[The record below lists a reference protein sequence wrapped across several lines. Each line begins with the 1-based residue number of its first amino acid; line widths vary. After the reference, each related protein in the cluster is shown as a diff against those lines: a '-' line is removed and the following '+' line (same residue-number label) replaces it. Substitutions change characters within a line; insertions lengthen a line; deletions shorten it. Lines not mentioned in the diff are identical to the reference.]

1 MIRNLVD
8 QIRDD
13 LKRRVLGGEL
23 QKGQRVYEDQIALEL
38 GVSRGVVREAVRF
51 LEQEQ
56 LVQRT
61 PHRGLFVVDPPVEE
75 VLDTIRLRALMEAW
89 AARIGGPATSRELER
104 LTRVAR
110 EMEKAAVAEDRLRA
124 VTLDLQFHG
133 CIAALGRNRVLEQK
147 HGELDGVV
155 AIYCHSAMEKIGAGL
170 RSGSQHR
177 QMIEQLR
184 LPDPD
189 GFARTVEE
197 HYAALLHPAAAT
209 AD

>member
-23 QKGQRVYEDQIALEL
+23 QRGQRVYEDQIAVEL

-61 PHRGLFVVDPPVEE
+61 PHRGLFIVDPPIEE
-75 VLDTIRLRALMEAW
+75 VLDTIRLRVLMEAW
-89 AARIGGPATSRELER
+89 AARIGAPATTLELER
-104 LTRVAR
+104 LTHLVA
-110 EMEKAAVAEDRLRA
+110 EMDKAVAAEDRLHII
-124 VTLDLQFHG
+124 TLDLQFHG
-133 CIAALGRNRVLEQK
+133 CIAALGRNRVLEHK
-147 HGELDGVV
+147 HRELDGVV
-155 AIYCHSAMEKIGAGL
+155 AIYCHSVMAKIGGTL
-170 RSGSQHR
+170 RSSSRHR

-184 LPDPD
+184 LSDAD
-189 GFARTVEE
+189 AFAKTVEE
-197 HYAALLHPAAAT
+197 HYSTLLDPVAAT